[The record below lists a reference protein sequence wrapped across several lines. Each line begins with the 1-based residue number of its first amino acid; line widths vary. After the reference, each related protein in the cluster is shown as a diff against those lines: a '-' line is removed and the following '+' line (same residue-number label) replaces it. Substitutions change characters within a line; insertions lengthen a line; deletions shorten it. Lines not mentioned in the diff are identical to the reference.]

1 MTREPLDD
9 GRWLWLV
16 TNYFGLETQ
25 AAALDGRVSG
35 GDRGLDPGGGSGW
48 MIRCS

>member
-16 TNYFGLETQ
+16 SNYFDLETQ

-35 GDRGLDPGGGSGW
+35 GTVASTPVEEVAG
-48 MIRCS
+48 